1 MDCQTTAQ
9 LRLEPGS
16 LGRHDIASIGYPD
29 KLLHGNG
36 IQCESCCHLTR
47 VNPLLE
53 LAETSDTA
61 YEVNTLRSTEILD
74 VEELVEDK
82 IGADGHIEASDGIV
96 VIIGT
101 LLGCERVPVTSEV
114 HREVVQVLGL
124 VDLGTHVLDLEV
136 SAQLLEELLGSKTV
150 EILHNAVVVDNLEVA
165 LGEYHCHEV
174 VVLLCSVVI
183 GILTALLLAYESG
196 CSRPVVTVG
205 NVECRNGRE
214 YLGDPLDIPSSRWR

>member
-1 MDCQTTAQ
+1 MIPKTTLQFAGYDAPLSFEFVNSQTAAQ

-82 IGADGHIEASDGIV
+82 VEQM
-96 VIIGT
+96 
-101 LLGCERVPVTSEV
+101 VTSR
-114 HREVVQVLGL
+114 HPM
-124 VDLGTHVLDLEV
+124 
-136 SAQLLEELLGSKTV
+136 GS
-150 EILHNAVVVDNLEVA
+150 L
-165 LGEYHCHEV
+165 
-174 VVLLCSVVI
+174 
-183 GILTALLLAYESG
+183 
-196 CSRPVVTVG
+196 
-205 NVECRNGRE
+205 
-214 YLGDPLDIPSSRWR
+214 SS